1 MPSCAVSGMIK
12 WRMQFRLES
21 RLLFGFPLLWA
32 LPPLYGLWFA
42 SALTG
47 LPGDE
52 SQDLYVYAY
61 GFHTVQHTLSLG
73 LAMLLGIVLVR
84 RDTHRPGFEWT
95 ASLPVSAAIPVTA
108 KYATAW
114 IYMNTFTAAM
124 AAVYAALALQRGMPW
139 SAAAEETAFFAAQY
153 ASSYTVTLALG
164 MALAVGIPSRIS
176 YLIGFCAWMFGTF
189 FLDQFVITASGYYV
203 LKTFHLN
210 QFMLDSPLDNP
221 VWGPFLA
228 ERELRLSRRFVIS
241 FAALLLILCVWLLSR
256 KRPSASAGR
265 WAAAAAAGVLVSAAL
280 FAPYAMLWQER
291 MAGAERREAGQPA
304 QPLPQGAASAARFA
318 VAEYDIEL
326 SREADDRLLARA
338 TMKLPAEAAGGQAK
352 LHFTLNRGLSVRSL
366 QVDGE
371 EALWT
376 REGER
381 LTVLL
386 SGTVRRQEGFML
398 TVAYEGRI
406 FDWAQVERTRE
417 TATAFAA
424 GKFVYLPP
432 AAAWYPLPGPPEAYG
447 DRYAAA
453 GALET
458 AASEPWFTVRLSGF
472 PGKMYSTLEPAGETA
487 ASAPIRSFHGQAA
500 GAYLVAGRLIEVRVP
515 ETDAAIVTAPSNQ
528 GEAERFLRAYAEAT
542 RYFDEW
548 IEPPLPGIRRI
559 FYFPL
564 RDVSETAGHEQLL
577 IGRSY
582 IIGESRHHNLDAFQL
597 AEVVSASLFGDRKMG
612 RSLEN
617 RQGEPP
623 SYVFEI
629 RNAFFRL
636 YEAEQG
642 DARERGA
649 LVPRFTPGS
658 GGSGE
663 DSIAAFVERQIAEG
677 RHERLKRALNAFYR
691 EGLGVRDSLEREIY
705 PIISA
710 QDWYRVW
717 EEAKEG

>member
-1 MPSCAVSGMIK
+1 MLK
-12 WRMQFRLES
+12 WRMQFRLEC
-21 RLLFGFPLLWA
+21 RLLFRFPLLWA
-32 LPPLYGLWFA
+32 LPLLYGLWFA

-47 LPGDE
+47 LSGDE

-73 LAMLLGIVLVR
+73 LAILIGIVLVR
-84 RDTHRPGFEWT
+84 RDAHRPGFEWA
-95 ASLPVSAAIPVTA
+95 ASLPVSAAVPVTA
-108 KYATAW
+108 KYAAAW

-124 AAVYAALALQRGMPW
+124 AAVYAALALQHGMPW

-153 ASSYTVTLALG
+153 ACSYTVTLALG
-164 MALAVGIPSRIS
+164 MMLAVGIPSRIS

-189 FLDQFVITASGYYV
+189 FLDQFVISASGWYV

-228 ERELRLSRRFVIS
+228 ERELKLSRRFVIS

-256 KRPSASAGR
+256 KRPSGTAGR
-265 WAAAAAAGVLVSAAL
+265 WAAAAAAAALVSAAL
-280 FAPYAMLWQER
+280 FAPYGMLWKER
-291 MAGAERREAGQPA
+291 MVSAERREAGLSA
-304 QPLPQGAASAARFA
+304 QSLPQSTAAAAKFA

-326 SREADDRLLARA
+326 SRKTDDRLSARA
-338 TMKLPAEAAGGQAK
+338 TMKLPAEAAGGQEK
-352 LHFTLNRGLSVRSL
+352 LDLTLNRGLSVRSL
-366 QVDGE
+366 QVNGE

-376 REGER
+376 REEER

-386 SGTVRRQEGFML
+386 SETVRRQEGLKL
-398 TVAYEGRI
+398 TVAYEGRV

-424 GKFVYLPP
+424 GEFVYLPP

-447 DRYAAA
+447 NRYADA
-453 GALET
+453 GAFET
-458 AASEPWFTVRLSGF
+458 AASEPLFTVRLHGF
-472 PGKMYSTLEPAGETA
+472 PGAMYYSTLEPVGETA
-487 ASAPIRSFHGQAA
+487 AASSVQSFHGQAA
-500 GAYLVAGRLIEVRVP
+500 GAYLMAGRLIEVRVP
-515 ETDAAIVTAPSNQ
+515 ETDTVVVTAPSNQ
-528 GEAERFLRAYAEAT
+528 GEAARFLQAYAEVI

-548 IEPPLPGIRRI
+548 LEPPLPGIRRI

-577 IGRSY
+577 IGSSY

-597 AEVVSASLFGDRKMG
+597 AQVVSASLFGDRKMG
-612 RSLEN
+612 SSLGN

-623 SYVFEI
+623 SYVYEV

-636 YEAEQG
+636 YDAEQG
-642 DARERGA
+642 AVRERGA
-649 LVPRFTPGS
+649 LVPRFTTGA
-658 GGSGE
+658 GSGE
-663 DSIAAFVERQIAEG
+663 DSIAAFVELAIAEG
-677 RHERLKRALNAFYR
+677 RHERLKRALNIFYR

-717 EEAKEG
+717 EDAKEG